1 MKRIHHLA
9 LYILLTQ
16 YPETWQDPERWDVMF
31 EAAYTLLVGLLG
43 IICNPGGRPPK
54 EHPLIYPPRWTQENF
69 RLENNLTPD
78 SLQGI
83 IFGTDPISKDGD
95 LSKAGTGYAFTFD
108 YQSGMTNFAPSP
120 TQGLL
125 EAYCLKRAKDYAINS
140 RHLEQDLMQHGIGMV
155 NFIRTIKQGSRSG
168 SANAFLKP
176 WIAYNNAWLTFM
188 QKKWESTD
196 RRERSDPSDS
206 GCIDSGRVLIFQNEH
221 YPFDKFVAT
230 ENDPNSDDF
239 NAVKELLQKV
249 PRCSHPSYIRANVD
263 HCLVKPSTFYK
274 WYPRY
279 GLNLGSIDADRCNK
293 SVIKFVAFL
302 HRRGAQTAYHCQ
314 CIIHRDEVQEELFKD
329 VQAMIHRDSE
339 RPDDLN
345 QTGNTTTLSISDVS
359 SSADA
364 STAEQHLTTTST
376 DEEANEVSFIA
387 GQCATD
393 LSSEDVDFDKSF
405 DGPYPTDT
413 STDTSTD
420 EVSNAE
426 PSFTNPQHSRDAP
439 TTVDHSQ
446 DQDEDDPEI
455 AALSDELREGAKIG
469 GH

>member
-16 YPETWQDPERWDVMF
+16 YPQQWNVLF
-31 EAAYTLLVGLLG
+31 EAAYDLLVGILG
-43 IICNPGGRPPK
+43 IICNPGGRPPNDP
-54 EHPLIYPPRWTQENF
+54 PLIYPPRWTQKIF
-69 RLENNLTPD
+69 RLENYLTPD

-108 YQSGMTNFAPSP
+108 YQRGMTNFAPSP

-125 EAYCLKRAKDYAINS
+125 EAYCLKRAKDYAIKSSN
-140 RHLEQDLMQHGIGMV
+140 LEEDLMESLHGIGMV

-176 WIAYNNAWLTFM
+176 WIAYNKAWLTVM

-196 RRERSDPSDS
+196 RSDS

-221 YPFDKFVAT
+221 YPFDGFADT
-230 ENDPNSDDF
+230 EN
-239 NAVKELLQKV
+239 VKALLEKV
-249 PRCSHPSYIRANVD
+249 PRCSHPSYIRANVN
-263 HCLVKPSTFYK
+263 HCLVEPNTFYK

-279 GLNLGSIDADRCNK
+279 GHDFPTIGGNRCNE
-293 SVIKFVAFL
+293 SVKNFVAFL

-314 CIIHRDEVQEELFKD
+314 CRLHRDEAQEVLIEH
-329 VQAMIHRDSE
+329 VQAMIQRDSE

-345 QTGNTTTLSISDVS
+345 QTGDTTSVSISDVS
-359 SSADA
+359 SCAEA
-364 STAEQHLTTTST
+364 STAEHHMTTTST
-376 DEEANEVSFIA
+376 DEEASDVSFIA

-393 LSSEDVDFDKSF
+393 LSGEDVDFDKSF
-405 DGPYPTDT
+405 DDPHPTDT

-420 EVSNAE
+420 EVSNVE
-426 PSFTNPQHSRDAP
+426 PSFTNPQHPRDAS
-439 TTVDHSQ
+439 TTVDRSQ
-446 DQDEDDPEI
+446 DQDEDEDDPEI
-455 AALSDELREGAKIG
+455 DVLSDALQEGANIG